1 MNRLQLILVCA
12 AIASCTCWVS
22 HAQPVQ
28 DCGPVQ
34 LPRGPVSEQMGQCAI
49 QHAQYLYS
57 AECGA
62 STVCNESQNVK
73 AAYQLAI
80 RIFDDSL
87 YSLPEPADY
96 AARQSQDIHD
106 QFRRGFLAERAHEF
120 SLAYNNYKG
129 CADMAR
135 GRKDSTYL
143 GFCLTGLN
151 RLMCEEDPSGPT
163 CAATQSA
170 TEVVVYRTTSES
182 GGQAFSAFTDGGD
195 APPPPPPVSVTAT
208 INPPTAAEVAKLRN
222 SMTPEERQKLSLA
235 LASHKATTV
244 KPR

>member
-34 LPRGPVSEQMGQCAI
+34 LPRGPVSQQMGQCAI

-62 STVCNESQNVK
+62 STVCNESRNVK

-87 YSLPEPADY
+87 YSLPEPANY
-96 AARQSQDIHD
+96 AARQSQDIHH
-106 QFRRGFLAERAHEF
+106 QFHRGFLAERAHEF
-120 SLAYNNYKG
+120 RLASDNYKG

-135 GRKDSTYL
+135 ETRDSTYL

-151 RLMCEEDPSGPT
+151 RLMCINNPGAPT
-163 CAATQSA
+163 CTAAQP
-170 TEVVVYRTTSES
+170 TEEAVVYTTSES
-182 GGQAFSAFTDGGD
+182 GGRAASVDIDGGD
-195 APPPPPPVSVTAT
+195 EPAPSTVSVTAT
-208 INPPTAAEVAKLRN
+208 INLPTAAEVATLRN
-222 SMTPEERQKLSLA
+222 SMTPEERQKLSQA
-235 LASHKATTV
+235 PASHKSTTV